1 MQKVYQY
8 IDDHREEYLAL
19 LQKFLRQPSVSTANI
34 GMREMADL
42 LKATLTEM
50 DFNVEELPT
59 DGYPIIYGE
68 LSGDGDKTLM
78 FYNHYDV
85 QPVDPIDEWEVD
97 PFSGTIKDGK
107 IISRGTADNKGQLLS
122 RLFAVDA
129 YRKVYGK
136 LPLNIKVV
144 YEGEEEVGS
153 PHLAGFPKQYPD
165 KVATDGVVW
174 EGGGRDT
181 NGPAHITLGV
191 KGLCYVELRV
201 RTANIDAHSSN
212 APIWKNAAWRLVW
225 ALNTLKNEKDEILID
240 GFYDD
245 MAPLTEKDMDFLK
258 SIPYDEKSVLEK
270 MEMDGF
276 VNGVTGT
283 ELLKKLLYTPTCNIC
298 GIKGGYIDQGSKTVL
313 PAYAMAKV
321 DFRLVP
327 NMTRERVLD
336 LLRKHLDKHGFTD
349 VEIVDMPG
357 QPAYR
362 TNLDN
367 PLVKAAIASSEEVYG
382 IPPAIYPNSSGTMG
396 VYHFCHDT
404 GIPCVMY
411 GVANEFSQVH
421 APNENIYVEDF
432 FLGIK
437 MSATVI
443 DKFSKAD
450 LTL

>member
-1 MQKVYQY
+1 MEVQMDKLKAY
-8 IDDHREEYLAL
+8 IDAHQDEYLAL
-19 LQKFLRQPSVSTANI
+19 LQKFLRQPSIAATNT

-42 LKATLTEM
+42 
-50 DFNVEELPT
+50 VEETLAKMGFEVEEIPT
-59 DGYPIIYGE
+59 DGYPIVYGFLKGE
-68 LSGDGDKTLM
+68 SDRTLM

-97 PFSGTIKDGK
+97 PFGGTIKDGK
-107 IISRGTADNKGQLLS
+107 IISRGTADNKGQMIS
-122 RLFAVDA
+122 RLMAVDA
-129 YRKVYGK
+129 YQKVYGK
-136 LPLNIKVV
+136 LPMNIKVV

-153 PHLAGFPKQYPD
+153 PHLNGFPSLYPD
-165 KVATDGVVW
+165 KVAADGVVW

-191 KGLCYVELRV
+191 KGLAYVELRV

-225 ALNTLKNEKDEILID
+225 ALNTLKNEKDEVLID

-245 MAPLTEKDMDFLK
+245 VAPLTEKDLAFLK
-258 SIPYDEKSVLEK
+258 SIPYNEKSVLEK

-283 ELLKKLLYTPTCNIC
+283 ELLKKLIYAPTCNIC
-298 GIKGGYIDQGSKTVL
+298 GIKSGYIDQGSKTVL
-313 PAYAMAKV
+313 PAYAMAKL

-327 NMTRERVLD
+327 NMTRERVVE

-349 VEIVDMPG
+349 VEIVSMPG
-357 QPAYR
+357 APAYR

-367 PLVKAAIASSEEVYG
+367 PLVKAAIAASEETYQ

-396 VYHFCHDT
+396 VYYFCHET

-432 FLGIK
+432 LLGIK
-437 MSATVI
+437 MTANVI
-443 DKFSKAD
+443 DKFSKA
-450 LTL
+450 